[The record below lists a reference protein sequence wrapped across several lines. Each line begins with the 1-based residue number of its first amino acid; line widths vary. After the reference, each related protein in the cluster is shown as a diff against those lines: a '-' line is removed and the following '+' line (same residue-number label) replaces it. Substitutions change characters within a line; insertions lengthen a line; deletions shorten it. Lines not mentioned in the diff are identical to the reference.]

1 MNICVL
7 FLFGVLIY
15 LSFGVYFHF
24 QTFEAVTDSSKKG
37 SLNRCILIQCAI
49 RVFSFLTCFVISVS
63 NAYPSDD
70 DTTSSSSFLQK
81 VQLCIFSFPDF
92 FFVGMYI
99 LIVMI
104 WSEGHLK
111 VWFWLH
117 PIAVHEVWD
126 SSHRPILFVLAV
138 KITLVRKQVY

>member
-24 QTFEAVTDSSKKG
+24 QTFEAVTDSSKG

-49 RVFSFLTCFVISVS
+49 RVFSFLTSFVISVS

-70 DTTSSSSFLQK
+70 NTTSSSSFLQK

-99 LIVMI
+99 SIVMI

-111 VWFWLH
+111 VWILVTSYSCSCTLSMRF
-117 PIAVHEVWD
+117 V
-126 SSHRPILFVLAV
+126 SSPYTFCSRSQDYIG
-138 KITLVRKQVY
+138 